1 MVDTSRSHDTMPSRP
16 TAAAGAT
23 DGTVPADPTA
33 GTGAT
38 NGAEGGVGR
47 GPATAARVPEVV
59 ARVRAAYRSGRTR
72 PLEWRAEQLRG
83 LERLVVDHEEELLAA
98 MAADFGKPRLE
109 AWLADLAPVA
119 AEAAHA
125 RRHLRRWARPRR
137 GWPGVTNLPGSAWSV
152 PEPLGTVL
160 VISPWNYPV
169 QLALNP
175 MAAALAAGNAVVLKP
190 SELVPAT
197 SAALA
202 RLVPRYL
209 DPDAV
214 AVVEG
219 AVEVATELLAQPFDH
234 VFFTGSTGVG
244 RAVMQAAAGHLASV
258 TLELGGKS
266 PVIVAADADLD
277 VAAKRIAWGKLLN
290 AGQTCIAPD
299 YVLVERAVADRLV
312 DRLVAAI
319 GDLQGPD
326 PAATR
331 TKIVNDR
338 HVDRL
343 RGLLASAGGTVV
355 CGGGVDVAERVV
367 EPTVILEP
375 DVDSPVMQD
384 EIFGPIL
391 PVLPVDS
398 VDDAVEF
405 VVDRPKP
412 LALYLFTRSS
422 EVEARVLGRTTAGG
436 ACVNHVMYHFLVPDM
451 PFGGVGASGTG
462 AYHGRAGFEELS
474 HRKTV
479 VRRRTSPDPSFAYPP
494 YDGWKERIIRRVM

>member
-1 MVDTSRSHDTMPSRP
+1 MVDTSRQTTDGP
-16 TAAAGAT
+16 TVDGSATRAADGAGAW
-23 DGTVPADPTA
+23 PAGLTPS
-33 GTGAT
+33 
-38 NGAEGGVGR
+38 
-47 GPATAARVPEVV
+47 EVV
-59 ARVRAAYRSGRTR
+59 TRVRAAFSSGRTR
-72 PLEWRAEQLRG
+72 PLAWRAEQLRG
-83 LERLVVDHEEELLAA
+83 LERLVVEHEEELLGA

-119 AEAAHA
+119 AEAAHC
-125 RRHLRRWARPRR
+125 RRHLRQWARPRR
-137 GWPGVTNLPGSAWSV
+137 GWPGRANLPGSAWSV

-175 MAAALAAGNAVVLKP
+175 LAAAVAAGNAVVLKP

-219 AVEVATELLAQPFDH
+219 AVDVATELLAQPFDH
-234 VFFTGSTGVG
+234 IFFTGSTSVG
-244 RAVMQAAAGHLASV
+244 KVVMRAAAEHLASV

-266 PVIVAADADLD
+266 PVIVAADADVE
-277 VAAKRIAWGKLLN
+277 VAARRIAWGKLLN

-299 YVLVERAVADRLV
+299 YVLVERSVADRLV
-312 DRLVAAI
+312 DRLVDAF
-319 GDLQGPD
+319 GSLQGPD

-331 TKIVNDR
+331 TRIVNQR
-338 HVDRL
+338 HAQRL
-343 RGLLASAGGTVV
+343 ADLLAGAGGTVV
-355 CGGGVDVAERVV
+355 CGGRVDVAERVV
-367 EPTVILEP
+367 EPTVVIDP
-375 DVDSPVMQD
+375 DLQAPLMQD

-391 PVLPVDS
+391 PVVPVGS
-398 VDDAVEF
+398 VADAVSF
-405 VVDRPKP
+405 VAERPKP
-412 LALYLFTRSS
+412 LALYLFTRSKAT
-422 EVEARVLGRTTAGG
+422 EAKVLGSTSAGG
-436 ACVNHVMYHFLVPDM
+436 ACVNHVMYHFLAPDL
-451 PFGGVGASGTG
+451 PFGGVGPSGTG

-494 YDGWKERIIRRVM
+494 YDGWKERVIRHLM